1 MKEADYDRK
10 NLMKKEIEILNPEKI
25 LPWIGG
31 PFMSAW
37 ILEGVVLIIGFTPN
51 LLFVNYL
58 MEALFLFLFCLS
70 YKNKYKC
77 YKDEPNLKITK
88 YFWIECAIHA
98 LFIIG
103 AVVQSAF
110 NVRIGISNSG
120 LNYRHQF
127 FFISIMI
134 LTLHC
139 IYMCVD
145 YYVTEKASVVKYC
158 NKIKKEKHTEN
169 HK

>member
-1 MKEADYDRK
+1 
-10 NLMKKEIEILNPEKI
+10 MKKEIEVLNPEKI

-31 PFMSAW
+31 PFMAAW
-37 ILEGVVLIIGFTPN
+37 ILEGVILIIGFTPN

-58 MEALFLFLFCLS
+58 MEALFLFLFGLS

-77 YKDEPNLKITK
+77 YKAEPNLRITK
-88 YFWIECAIHA
+88 YFWVELGIHT

-103 AVVQSAF
+103 AVMQSAL
-110 NVRIGISNSG
+110 NVWIGISDSG
-120 LNYRHQF
+120 LNYRHEF

-134 LTLHC
+134 LASHI

-145 YYVTEKASVVKYC
+145 YYVTEKAAVIRYC
-158 NKIKKEKHTEN
+158 NRVKKETDAKN
-169 HK
+169 K